1 MIKPD
6 LRDERELRYLAG
18 ELSFDERAN
27 YHADIDDL
35 KPVLLEHYLRT
46 AGSELYKSV
55 FDRPLQDVASDM
67 SLLGCQSECRKP
79 LNAALLLFSDH
90 PEEFFPYAQIEV
102 VDKPD
107 PTGIGMVEKIFR
119 GPLDRQLV
127 DALAFIRNYC
137 LSEYVTKV
145 PDSALAI
152 RAFNFPYLAV
162 KEALCNA
169 VLHKSYRIHEPVTVT
184 VTPQKMEILSIPGP
198 DSSITDEAPEKGM
211 LVSGQ
216 QRNRMIG
223 NFLRRLSLAEG
234 RNTGVP
240 RIIAAMKSNG
250 SPPPSFETDGERSYF
265 QTVLPVHPLFLQKRS
280 V

>member
-46 AGSELYKSV
+46 VGSELYKSV

-107 PTGIGMVEKIFR
+107 PTGIGMVERFS
-119 GPLDRQLV
+119 G
-127 DALAFIRNYC
+127 ALWTGSLLMR
-137 LSEYVTKV
+137 
-145 PDSALAI
+145 
-152 RAFNFPYLAV
+152 
-162 KEALCNA
+162 
-169 VLHKSYRIHEPVTVT
+169 LHSSGTTV
-184 VTPQKMEILSIPGP
+184 S
-198 DSSITDEAPEKGM
+198 
-211 LVSGQ
+211 VS
-216 QRNRMIG
+216 MS
-223 NFLRRLSLAEG
+223 RRCPTA
-234 RNTGVP
+234 R
-240 RIIAAMKSNG
+240 
-250 SPPPSFETDGERSYF
+250 
-265 QTVLPVHPLFLQKRS
+265 LPFGHSTSRTWQ
-280 V
+280 

>member
-1 MIKPD
+1 M
-6 LRDERELRYLAG
+6 
-18 ELSFDERAN
+18 
-27 YHADIDDL
+27 
-35 KPVLLEHYLRT
+35 
-46 AGSELYKSV
+46 
-55 FDRPLQDVASDM
+55 
-67 SLLGCQSECRKP
+67 
-79 LNAALLLFSDH
+79 
-90 PEEFFPYAQIEV
+90 

-198 DSSITDEAPEKGM
+198 DSSITDEALEKGR